1 MECLSEHILS
11 LFHKKELVKR
21 WINKEYLIKP
31 IIIYGT
37 HGQLKPDYLN
47 IYWSRFSTI
56 VIEDTKTGMIL
67 DEYLSDTIE
76 KKSVAMMFK
85 RKTQQKH

>member
-1 MECLSEHILS
+1 MA
-11 LFHKKELVKR
+11 FQKELVKR

-37 HGQLKPDYLN
+37 HGSGKTRLSEYILR
-47 IYWSRFSTI
+47 SFSTI
-56 VIEDTKTGMIL
+56 VINSENAKTGMIL

-76 KKSVAMMFK
+76 KKSIAMMFK
-85 RKTQQKH
+85 EKNQQKH

>member
-37 HGQLKPDYLN
+37 HGSGKTRLSEYILR
-47 IYWSRFSTI
+47 SFSTI
-56 VIEDTKTGMIL
+56 VINSENAKTGMIL

-76 KKSVAMMFK
+76 KK
-85 RKTQQKH
+85 